1 MNFKHNGPKWAFRPN
16 KAPNCENFD
25 LEGLKLHISVK
36 QGISSVPS
44 PFQGSKMLFKLK
56 RDQRCKNF
64 PFWVKIVKVA
74 KMEVST
80 EKISFLRDLSCLL
93 NRTGLKMSFQK
104 ILVLKCQ
111 EKWFQ
116 D

>member
-16 KAPNCENFD
+16 KAPNCEIFD

-36 QGISSVPS
+36 QGITSVPNL
-44 PFQGSKMLFKLK
+44 FQGSKMLFKLK

-64 PFWVKIVKVA
+64 PFWAKIVKVA

-80 EKISFLRDLSCLL
+80 EKISFLKDLSCLSSKFV
-93 NRTGLKMSFQK
+93 LKMSFQ
-104 ILVLKCQ
+104 
-111 EKWFQ
+111 
-116 D
+116 